1 MGEVRNIC
9 LVGHSGA
16 GKTKLAAA
24 LLKRGG
30 AEVQLDSSPE
40 AQAHG
45 YSVDLNIGYIELDG
59 APLNLIDT
67 PGFLEFIEELYKGL
81 GVAETALLVVNGEK
95 GVEVQTEKA
104 WELIEQFE
112 KPALA
117 FINKMDLE
125 NADPAKVLEEL
136 QTRLDERFALLQ
148 LPILEGGKFVGVVD
162 LLENRAIYFDY
173 PEGGHKKRKG
183 EIPAELSSQVE
194 AEREG
199 LLEHL
204 AEADDELM
212 MRFLEGEELGMG
224 KLRSALKEA
233 VTQRLLVPVLFG
245 SATAGMGLDLLAD
258 YLVSAT
264 PSFTQRTGTGRAEAE
279 GPAALVFDLAADPY
293 LGRLAFVKVDGQVL
307 SEGMALTNLAQ
318 KKKERIKDI
327 YRLRGGPAEKVDRV
341 EPGEL
346 VALPKLDRPAIGDT
360 LAAAEEAPL
369 MEPADFPKP
378 VFSRALLPSSQADEE
393 KMSTALKEL
402 IDTKATLKVY
412 RDEVTKETLIWGMG
426 ETHLAVFAERLK
438 TRYGV
443 AVKMERPLIPY
454 KETVQKAAKGQ
465 YKHKKQTGGRGQ
477 YGEVHLRVEPLP
489 RGAGFEFADEI
500 KGGAIPN
507 QFMPGVE
514 KGVVEALEKGVL
526 AGYPVTDVRVAAY
539 FGSSHP
545 VDSSELAF
553 KIAAS
558 KAFQIAVESASPVL
572 LEPVMH
578 LVVWTPSEFTGDI
591 MSSLNGK
598 RARILGME
606 PEGGRDRIEASAP
619 LAEVQSYALE
629 LKSLTQGRATFQMES
644 HGYQPVTSGK
654 LAEELLKRE
663 RRDEE

>member
-1 MGEVRNIC
+1 MGEVRNVC

-16 GKTKLAAA
+16 GKTKLAEA

-30 AEVQLDSSPE
+30 AQVQLDSSPE

-59 APLNLIDT
+59 TLLNIIDT

-81 GVAETALLVVNGEK
+81 GVAETALLVVNAEK

-104 WELIEQFE
+104 WELIEGFE
-112 KPALA
+112 RSALA

-125 NADPAKVLEEL
+125 NADFAKALGEL
-136 QTRLDERFALLQ
+136 QTKLDKRFALLQ
-148 LPILEGGKFVGVVD
+148 LPILEGGKFTGVVD
-162 LLENRAIYFDY
+162 LLENKAIYFD
-173 PEGGHKKRKG
+173 KRKG
-183 EIPAELSSQVE
+183 EIPSALAEQTQE
-194 AEREG
+194 QREQ

-212 MRFLEGEELGMG
+212 MQFLEGEEMDAAR
-224 KLRSALKEA
+224 LRSALREA
-233 VTQRLLVPVLFG
+233 VTRRLLVPVLFG
-245 SATAGMGLDLLAD
+245 SAAVELGLDSLID

-264 PSFTQRTGTGRAEAE
+264 PAFTPE
-279 GPAALVFDLAADPY
+279 GGQGPSALVFDLAADPY
-293 LGRLAFVKVDGQVL
+293 LGRLASVKVHGQAL
-307 SEGMALTNLAQ
+307 SEGAALTNLSQ

-327 YRLRGGPAEKVDRV
+327 YRLCGGATEKVERA

-346 VALPKLDRPAIGDT
+346 VALPKLNGPVIGDT
-360 LAAAEEAPL
+360 LAADEGAPQL
-369 MEPADFPKP
+369 KLADFPKP
-378 VFSRALLPSSQADEE
+378 VFSRALLPASQADEE

-402 IDTKATLKVY
+402 IDTKATIEVY

-438 TRYGV
+438 SRYGV

-454 KETVQKAAKGQ
+454 KETVQKVAEGQ
-465 YKHKKQTGGRGQ
+465 YRHKKQTGGRGQ
-477 YGEVHLRVEPLP
+477 YGEVYLRVEPLP
-489 RGAGFEFADEI
+489 RGAGFEFVDEI
-500 KGGAIPN
+500 KGGAIPS

-558 KAFQIAVESASPVL
+558 KAFQLAAENASPVL

-606 PEGGRDRIEASAP
+606 PEGGRDRIEAEAP

-629 LKSLTQGRATFQMES
+629 LKSLTQGRATFQMEFQ
-644 HGYQPVTSGK
+644 GYQPVTSEK
-654 LAEELLKRE
+654 LAEELLRRE
-663 RRDEE
+663 RRDEK

>member
-1 MGEVRNIC
+1 MGEVRNVC

-16 GKTKLAAA
+16 GKTKLAEA

-30 AEVQLDSSPE
+30 AQVQLDSSPE

-59 APLNLIDT
+59 TLLNIIDT

-81 GVAETALLVVNGEK
+81 GVAETALLVVNAEK

-104 WELIEQFE
+104 WELIEGFE
-112 KPALA
+112 RSALA

-125 NADPAKVLEEL
+125 NADFAKALGEL
-136 QTRLDERFALLQ
+136 QTKLDKRFALLQ
-148 LPILEGGKFVGVVD
+148 LPILEGGKFTGVVD
-162 LLENRAIYFDY
+162 LLENKAIYFD
-173 PEGGHKKRKG
+173 KRKG
-183 EIPAELSSQVE
+183 EIPSALAEQTQE
-194 AEREG
+194 QREQ

-212 MRFLEGEELGMG
+212 MQFLEGEEMDAAR
-224 KLRSALKEA
+224 LRSALREA
-233 VTQRLLVPVLFG
+233 VTRRLLVPVLFG
-245 SATAGMGLDLLAD
+245 SAAVELGLDSLID

-264 PSFTQRTGTGRAEAE
+264 PAFTPE
-279 GPAALVFDLAADPY
+279 GGQGPSALVFDLAADPY
-293 LGRLAFVKVDGQVL
+293 LGRLASVKVHGQAL
-307 SEGMALTNLAQ
+307 SEGAALTNLSQ

-327 YRLRGGPAEKVDRV
+327 YRLCGGATEKVERA

-346 VALPKLDRPAIGDT
+346 VALPKLNGPVIGDT
-360 LAAAEEAPL
+360 LAADEGVPQL
-369 MEPADFPKP
+369 KLADFPKP
-378 VFSRALLPSSQADEE
+378 VFSRALLPASQADEE

-402 IDTKATLKVY
+402 TDTKATIEVY

-438 TRYGV
+438 SRYGV

-454 KETVQKAAKGQ
+454 KETVQKVAEGQ
-465 YKHKKQTGGRGQ
+465 YRHKKQTGGRGQ
-477 YGEVHLRVEPLP
+477 YGEVYLRVEPLP
-489 RGAGFEFADEI
+489 RGAGFEFVDEI
-500 KGGAIPN
+500 KGGAIPS

-558 KAFQIAVESASPVL
+558 KAFQLAAENASPVL

-606 PEGGRDRIEASAP
+606 PEGGRDRIEAEAP

-629 LKSLTQGRATFQMES
+629 LKSLTQGRATFQMEFQ
-644 HGYQPVTSGK
+644 GYQPVTSEK
-654 LAEELLKRE
+654 LAEELLRRE
-663 RRDEE
+663 RRDEK